1 VESNLRVSILY
12 FAKQFHER
20 TFDMKS
26 HFFHTLLGAMCL
38 AFVFAGEDALQ
49 KLNITKEK
57 AEEYI
62 GNSLE
67 GGYFQFPYTARK
79 IAAGARVEIVKG
91 IGALAQAY
99 TKTEA
104 FNKWYQELRER
115 KKPKPGE
122 LMKTAAENRKEMV
135 ASLKKSV
142 ADMEKQSAQ
151 SSADVKKMLKES
163 IESTKKMIKEQEKP
177 DPEQD
182 KLMDTYTQQANEQ
195 IKKQDAEKLAQWEQ
209 EYPKDAK
216 PFVKKRLQ
224 EFLEFTATVD
234 FNAQLVEDKEGKFMK
249 SANPAYEQKD
259 GKWKQ
264 CYRIGKEPVEAAR
277 SIVSAWIKQL

>member
-1 VESNLRVSILY
+1 
-12 FAKQFHER
+12 
-20 TFDMKS
+20 MKS
-26 HFFHTLLGAMCL
+26 HFLHALLGAMSL
-38 AFVFAGEDALQ
+38 VFVFAGEDALQ
-49 KLNITKEK
+49 KLNITREK
-57 AEEYI
+57 AEEYV

-79 IAAGARVEIVKG
+79 ISADARVEIVKG

-104 FNKWYQELRER
+104 FSKWYQDLRER
-115 KKPKPGE
+115 RKPKPSD
-122 LMKTAAENRKEMV
+122 LMKTAAENRKEMI
-135 ASLKKSV
+135 ASLKKSLV
-142 ADMEKQSAQ
+142 EVEKSYAQ
-151 SSADVKKMLKES
+151 ASGDAKKYLKES
-163 IESTKKMIKEQEKP
+163 VETTKKMIKEQEKP
-177 DPEQD
+177 NLEQD
-182 KLMDTYTQQANEQ
+182 KMMDSYAQQANEQ
-195 IKKQDAEKLAQWEQ
+195 IKKQDAEKLAQWDQ

-216 PFVKKRLQ
+216 PFLKKRLQ

-234 FNAQLVEDKEGKFMK
+234 FNAQLVEDKQGKFMK
-249 SANPAYEQKD
+249 FANPVYEQKD